1 MTPADIDRLRSSRYV
16 LLDFDGP
23 VCSAFAGYPAPEVAD
38 ALRADALDAEIVLPV
53 DLLDER
59 DPMKVLLGLWEVAPQ
74 HHERAEALLAAAEV
88 TSVATAS
95 PTPGAIPFLRA
106 CADTRRPV
114 AVVSNNSPE
123 CVISF
128 LEKHDLTPLVQ
139 GVFGREKSSPH
150 LMKPNPHLPLLALQA
165 LGAEA
170 EATILVGDST
180 TDIEVAHAVGAVA
193 IGYANKSGKRS
204 QFGKLRADVIV
215 RHMGALA
222 VALVG

>member
-1 MTPADIDRLRSSRYV
+1 VTPADVEQLKRSRYV

-38 ALRADALDAEIVLPV
+38 ALKTDALDAGIPVPAVLAN
-53 DLLDER
+53 ER

-74 HHERAEALLAAAEV
+74 HHERAEALLASAEV

-106 CADTRRPV
+106 CAATRRPV

-123 CVISF
+123 CVLSF
-128 LEKHDLTPLVQ
+128 LEKHDLAPLVK
-139 GVFGREKSSPH
+139 GVFGREKASPR
-150 LMKPNPHLPLLALQA
+150 LMKPNPHLPLLALRA
-165 LGAEA
+165 LEAET

-193 IGYANKSGKRS
+193 VGYANRLEKLA
-204 QFGKLRADVIV
+204 QFEELHVDVV
-215 RHMGALA
+215 VDHMDALA
-222 VALVG
+222 EALVG